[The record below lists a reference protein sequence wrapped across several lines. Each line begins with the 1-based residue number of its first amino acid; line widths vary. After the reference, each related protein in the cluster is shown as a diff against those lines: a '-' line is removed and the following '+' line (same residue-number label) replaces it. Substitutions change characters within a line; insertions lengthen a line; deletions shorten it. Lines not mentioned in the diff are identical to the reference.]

1 MPWRD
6 LTVARACNRCRRV
19 LSAGAHVY
27 QGEVTGATWCG
38 DCASAMGKDGLPPIN
53 ETGRPERMVDALAAQ
68 LKALA
73 AKHTRRDLSA
83 RILGEGEE

>member
-27 QGEVTGATWCG
+27 QGDITGATWCA
-38 DCASAMGKDGLPPIN
+38 DCAATMGVGGERPVASEKITAMSDWIAK
-53 ETGRPERMVDALAAQ
+53 MQ
-68 LKALA
+68 
-73 AKHTRRDLSA
+73 AKHGRLDVSA
-83 RILGEGEE
+83 RILGEGE

>member
-27 QGEVTGATWCG
+27 QGEVTGAIWCH
-38 DCASAMGKDGLPPIN
+38 DCAGEMGIG
-53 ETGRPERMVDALAAQ
+53 GERAVSTAAITSMAEWIAKMQ
-68 LKALA
+68 
-73 AKHTRRDLSA
+73 AKHGRRDLSA

>member
-6 LTVARACNRCRRV
+6 LTVARACNTCRRT

-27 QGEVTGATWCG
+27 QGELTGAIWCQSCG
-38 DCASAMGKDGLPPIN
+38 DALN
-53 ETGRPERMVDALAAQ
+53 LGRGERVATMDTAVTSMAEWIA
-68 LKALA
+68 KMR
-73 AKHTRRDLSA
+73 AKHGRRDVSA

>member
-27 QGEVTGATWCG
+27 QGDITGATWCA
-38 DCASAMGKDGLPPIN
+38 DCAGTLGMAGERPIATN
-53 ETGRPERMVDALAAQ
+53 TMNALASWIRQ
-68 LKALA
+68 MQE
-73 AKHTRRDLSA
+73 KHTRRDLSA